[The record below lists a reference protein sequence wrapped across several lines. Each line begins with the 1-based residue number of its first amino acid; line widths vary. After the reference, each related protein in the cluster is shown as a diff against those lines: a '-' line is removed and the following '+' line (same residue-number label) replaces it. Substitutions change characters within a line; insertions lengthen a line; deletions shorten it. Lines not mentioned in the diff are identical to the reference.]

1 MFDRPLSP
9 FERMLPVFFIAVFI
23 MRLALGGMT
32 GLGDDEAYYWDWSR
46 HLQLS
51 YFDHPGMIA
60 WLIRGSTSIFG
71 DTSFAVRLPAILCNT
86 GATIFLFF
94 LALDMFNLRVALYAA
109 LLHTVLPIFALG
121 GMMAVPDAPMG
132 LIWAFMA
139 WLGWKIATKVS
150 GGTFLG
156 AEDRVSPGLWV
167 LMGVAFALGFLSK
180 YTTVLVGGSLLLY
193 FFFDS
198 GLRRVL
204 VSTGFGT
211 AILIIMAGTLPV
223 LIWNGQ
229 HEWGSFAYHLHGRQ
243 TGGGG
248 INFTRWLQFWVTQA
262 AFFTPTVLILNLAA
276 LVTALLRSSDPRWR
290 YLFWLSMP
298 TLALFTIQ
306 ALFAEF
312 KPHWPAP
319 AHFTLLIAS
328 AKLLEEGF
336 GGREDFQRSRRR
348 RIVGWAI
355 AVFVVPLFILFHVAV
370 LSPVIPKLA
379 QFFIPAANWDPKF
392 DPTNDLY
399 GWDELAK
406 HLNKIRDDRV
416 ANGTG
421 RPYLASSRYQLVAQL
436 AFATKER
443 VYRLSPGTDNYT
455 YLQTPDVIEKLRD
468 KPMLFV
474 SDNRYERDPRGDI
487 AYTGVF
493 SMCAELEPFVFKRGD
508 IYARTFRIYDCR

>member
-9 FERMLPVFFIAVFI
+9 YERMLPVFFIAVFI
-23 MRLALGGMT
+23 VRLALGGMT

-60 WLIRGSTSIFG
+60 WLIRGSTAIFG
-71 DTSFAVRLPAILCNT
+71 DTAFAVRLPAILCNT
-86 GATIFLFF
+86 GATLFLFF

-132 LIWAFMA
+132 LTWAFMA
-139 WLGWKIATKVS
+139 WLGWKIASKVS

-156 AEDRVSPGLWV
+156 AEDRVSPALWV
-167 LMGVAFALGFLSK
+167 LMGLAFSLGFLSK

-211 AILIIMAGTLPV
+211 AVLIVMAGTLPV

-229 HEWGSFAYHLHGRQ
+229 HEWGSFAYHFHGRQ

-248 INFTRWLQFWVTQA
+248 ANFTRWLQFWVSQA
-262 AFFTPTVLILNLAA
+262 AFFTPVVLILNLMAM
-276 LVTALLRSSDPRWR
+276 LTALLRSSDARWR
-290 YLFWLSMP
+290 YLFWLAFP
-298 TLALFTIQ
+298 TLLLFTVQ

-336 GGREDFQRSRRR
+336 GGREDFQRSARR

-355 AVFVVPLFILFHVAV
+355 AIFVVPLFVLFHVAV

-379 QFFIPAANWDPKF
+379 QFFVPAANWDPKF

-406 HLNKIRDDRV
+406 HLNKIRDDRA

-421 RPYLASSRYQLVAQL
+421 RPYLASSRYQLVSQL

-443 VYRLSPGTDNYT
+443 VYRLSPGNDNYT
-455 YLQTPDVIEKLRD
+455 YLQTADVMEKLRD

-487 AYTGVF
+487 AFSGVF
-493 SMCAELEPFVFKRGD
+493 SMCAELEPFVFKRGE

>member
-1 MFDRPLSP
+1 
-9 FERMLPVFFIAVFI
+9 
-23 MRLALGGMT
+23 
-32 GLGDDEAYYWDWSR
+32 
-46 HLQLS
+46 
-51 YFDHPGMIA
+51 
-60 WLIRGSTSIFG
+60 LIRGATSIFG
-71 DTSFAVRLPAILCNT
+71 DNAFAVRLPAILCNT
-86 GATIFLFF
+86 GATLFLFL

-139 WLGWKIATKVS
+139 WLGWKIAAKVS

-156 AEDRVSPGLWV
+156 AEDRVSPAWWV

-211 AILIIMAGTLPV
+211 AILIIMAGMLPV
-223 LIWNGQ
+223 IIWNGQ

-248 INFTRWLQFWVTQA
+248 INFTRWLQFWVAQA
-262 AFFTPTVLILNLAA
+262 AFFTPVVLMLNLFA

-290 YLFWLSMP
+290 YLFWLAFP
-298 TLALFTIQ
+298 TLLLFTVQ

-328 AKLLEEGF
+328 AKMLEEGF
-336 GGREDFQRSRRR
+336 GGREDFQRTFRRR
-348 RIVGWAI
+348 AVGWAI
-355 AVFVVPLFILFHVAV
+355 AIFVVPLFLLFHVAV
-370 LSPVIPKLA
+370 LSPVLPKLA
-379 QFFIPAANWDPKF
+379 QLFVPAANWDPKF

-399 GWDELAK
+399 GWKELAV
-406 HLNKIRDDRV
+406 HLNKIRDDRA

-421 RPYLASSRYQLVAQL
+421 RPYLASSRYQLVSQL

-455 YLQTPDVIEKLRD
+455 FLQTPDVMEKLKD

-487 AYTGVF
+487 AFSGVF

>member
-1 MFDRPLSP
+1 MFDRPLNP
-9 FERMLPVFFIAVFI
+9 YERMLPVFFIAVFI

-60 WLIRGSTSIFG
+60 WLIRGSTSVFG
-71 DTSFAVRLPAILCNT
+71 DTAFAVRLPAILCNT
-86 GATIFLFF
+86 GATLFLFF

-139 WLGWKIATKVS
+139 WLGWKIASKVS

-156 AEDRVSPGLWV
+156 AEDRVSPALWV

-248 INFTRWLQFWVTQA
+248 ANFTRWLQFWVAQA
-262 AFFTPTVLILNLAA
+262 AFFTPVVLILNLVG
-276 LVTALLRSSDPRWR
+276 LMTAILRSSDARWR
-290 YLFWLSMP
+290 YLFWLAFP
-298 TLALFTIQ
+298 TLLLFTVQ

-336 GGREDFQRSRRR
+336 GGREDFQRSARRR
-348 RIVGWAI
+348 LVGWAI
-355 AVFVVPLFILFHVAV
+355 AIFVVPLFILFHVAV

-379 QFFIPAANWDPKF
+379 QFFVPAANWDPKF

-399 GWDELAK
+399 GWDALAK
-406 HLNKIRDDRV
+406 HLSKIRDDRV

-443 VYRLSPGTDNYT
+443 VYRLSPGADNYT

-468 KPMLFV
+468 RPMLFI

-487 AYTGVF
+487 AYYGVF

>member
-60 WLIRGSTSIFG
+60 WLIRGSTSVFG

-139 WLGWKIATKVS
+139 WLGWKIAMKVS

-229 HEWGSFAYHLHGRQ
+229 HEWGSFAYHLHDRQ

-262 AFFTPTVLILNLAA
+262 AFFTPTVLILNLIA
-276 LVTALLRSSDPRWR
+276 LVTALMRSSDPRWR

-298 TLALFTIQ
+298 TLAIFTIQ

-336 GGREDFQRSRRR
+336 GGREDFQRSTRR

-355 AVFVVPLFILFHVAV
+355 ALFVVPLFILFHVAV